1 MTVVLRDM
9 TEAEYD
15 EWHESARAGY
25 AQSFVDSGIMTEE
38 KAFARADKE
47 FSELLPDGI
56 ASDNQYLWTAWDGA
70 TPVGMLWVTI
80 LQEVG
85 APRAYIYDIEVR
97 PEQRRR
103 GHGRAILDRL
113 AEWSRERGIDSIGL
127 NVFGHNKGAVALYEE
142 AGFEVVAMQMKL
154 PL

>member
-1 MTVVLRDM
+1 MPVDLRVM
-9 TEAEYD
+9 TEAEYGD
-15 EWHESARAGY
+15 WRDSARAGY
-25 AQSFVDSGIMTEE
+25 ARSFVDSGILAEE
-38 KAFARADKE
+38 KAYERADKD
-47 FSELLPDGI
+47 FAELLPDGV
-56 ASDNQYLWTAWDGA
+56 ASDNQYLWTAWDGD

-80 LQEVG
+80 LRDVG

-97 PEQRRR
+97 SEQRRR
-103 GHGRAILDRL
+103 GYGRAILDRL

-127 NVFGHNKGAVALYEE
+127 NVFGHNKGAVAMYEE